1 MKKRYDIG
9 VTTAMEYNKAL
20 ADYKVA
26 EANVIN
32 AKYTLMYN
40 GEVIKVLRGE
50 E

>member
-1 MKKRYDIG
+1 MDYD
-9 VTTAMEYNKAL
+9 
-20 ADYKVA
+20 VA
-26 EANVIN
+26 EANVIK